1 MKINVISLAA
11 YVLLFLIVAKGAF
24 SINGNSKLSLEN
36 TKLRGEISKL
46 DSEIPR
52 LEFERG
58 RQHRRLKHLGERE
71 SIWLSTRQKN
81 ESTLFR
87 LNAEKAAKKRF
98 HKLEEDLKK
107 AKEELAKSETKK
119 KKAPQ
124 RPKMSSR
131 RKYFLTHGMYPE
143 QYAARQ
149 SQRAIVSEQRRVAQV
164 EHAKKQQIAR
174 VQQQKQQFEDWINN
188 PTPLERATLQRQENK
203 RYRDGAVGIAAGL
216 RRGSP
221 EMVRRGIRIQQG
233 LPSITD

>member
-24 SINGNSKLSLEN
+24 SINGTSKLSLEN

-46 DSEIPR
+46 DRGIPR
-52 LEFERG
+52 LEFERERHQ
-58 RQHRRLKHLGERE
+58 RQLKHLGYAE
-71 SIWLSTRQKN
+71 SLWLSDVQ
-81 ESTLFR
+81 EHELTLFR
-87 LNAEKAAKKRF
+87 LNAEKTANKRL
-98 HKLEEDLKK
+98 KLEEDLKK

-149 SQRAIVSEQRRVAQV
+149 EQRAIIYEQRRSAQL
-164 EHAKKQQIAR
+164 AQR
-174 VQQQKQQFEDWINN
+174 QKQARISD
-188 PTPLERATLQRQENK
+188 LEQYKANLR
-203 RYRDGAVGIAAGL
+203 AAGGAAGYAG
-216 RRGSP
+216 GSGYRP
-221 EMVRRGIRIQQG
+221 PTLYEENMKKLFGE
-233 LPSITD
+233 